1 MNFKDRSVVPK
12 KKGQVSR
19 AAALANAVN
28 ATLGPGTMRL
38 GADPYFEITRVPTG
52 SLTIDRITGGGF
64 ALGRHVEL
72 YGDENACKSFI
83 AYRTMA
89 LSQERGNICALIDP
103 EHSFER
109 EWFIHLGGKP
119 DELLTMHPQTAES
132 AVQTMMIL
140 FQTGE
145 IEICMVDS
153 VAALLPR
160 EEREK
165 NPIEEDRIA
174 SQARFMSRALRRL
187 TAVNDKTLVLWTNQ
201 LRTKIG
207 GYGDPTTT
215 PGGRALKF
223 YDTTRIELRK
233 GELVKRERKVAKKG
247 KLVETPMA
255 VGNWVQCKSQ
265 KEKSTYPYRQGSF
278 IFDTEKG
285 EIDLAS
291 EIIQLGL
298 EDGLVTRNGN
308 RFSYTDLGDNVWSG
322 TESIFKRALNENAEL
337 ADELIQAIDDETIS
351 KSVSSAR

>member
-1 MNFKDRSVVPK
+1 MK
-12 KKGQVSR
+12 KKGQKSR
-19 AAALANAVN
+19 AALLANQIN

-72 YGDENACKSFI
+72 FGDENACKSYI
-83 AYRTMA
+83 AYKTIA
-89 LSQERGNICALIDP
+89 LSQERGNLCALIDP
-103 EHSFER
+103 EHSFDAN
-109 EWFIHLGGKP
+109 WFIHLGGKP
-119 DELLTMHPQTAES
+119 EELLTQHPQTAEQ
-132 AVQTMMIL
+132 AVQAMMVL
-140 FQTGE
+140 FQSGE
-145 IEICMVDS
+145 IEICVVDS

-187 TAVNDKTLVLWTNQ
+187 TAVNEKTLVLWTNQ

-207 GYGDPTTT
+207 QAYGDPTTT

-247 KLVETPMA
+247 KLVETP
-255 VGNWVQCKSQ
+255 VVTGNWVQCKSQ
-265 KEKSTYPYRQGSF
+265 KEKSAVPYRQGSF
-278 IFDTEKG
+278 VFDTEAG
-285 EIDLAS
+285 EIDIAS

-298 EDGLVTRNGN
+298 EDGFVTRTGN
-308 RFSYTDLGDNVWSG
+308 TFRYIDLGDIEWTG
-322 TESIFKRALNENAEL
+322 TESAFKRLLLDNPDVM
-337 ADELIQAIDDETIS
+337 DELVQSIEDETIS
-351 KSVSSAR
+351 KAVVSA